1 MTISMKRRPV
11 TGLLTCLAAAAGIA
25 VFPLRADVT
34 IRCTP
39 NGANQTVCRIDE
51 PIVTEKTHPYPQVT
65 FQAGDQVTVNAGGC
79 VQTGGMGATWK
90 RYVDPAGPNSNKYYW
105 GTISIPGA
113 TPGFIRISDAMKKPW
128 TVSAGISGPLVLELG
143 YVDDVYHDNGY
154 YSHDDGTG
162 NQCKNVGN
170 AFVSLTITHQPGT
183 TFSCAGSSGNGPLD
197 LTWSGCDQN
206 GFPLNPK
213 FQNQVSHPG
222 VSPAPPAVC
231 PSAVHTVQMNNYP
244 VTYIQFPNSCIQW
257 PVTYDSGAICGPHV
271 NYFAVTYQSD
281 TVNWWKKST
290 AGTDDDYNYFMLMPN
305 HEAETSTEGIEI
317 EFDSDETIDRFS
329 SPLWNRFHSL
339 VDNHNSEA
347 QALVFHK
354 TAVVTSL
361 FGLDC
366 GHAGCGSE
374 QHPAYAMA
382 VDIDNSNLGDDQWGV
397 FARNWGDE
405 GFCSD
410 DEHSLPGNDLKVVIP
425 WLPGATAAAIGPDT
439 QFYPFSNSDSG
450 APVPSPQIIMA
461 TGQGILLDFTLPD
474 PGAQM
479 GIEGEVH
486 LQWTLPAAART
497 TIFSKRVAP
506 PAILPVPVEE
516 GERPENRIAT
526 TISGLPA
533 AQAQALRS
541 RIAAAVV
548 PRPVVKQAKLAM
560 RPVQMV
566 AKLPQPPHLA
576 RPVVPQTV
584 PNPRIA
590 QQHQAMRTALCETF
604 KNNVPGYPALCQ
616 PKPPGR

>member
-1 MTISMKRRPV
+1 
-11 TGLLTCLAAAAGIA
+11 
-25 VFPLRADVT
+25 
-34 IRCTP
+34 
-39 NGANQTVCRIDE
+39 
-51 PIVTEKTHPYPQVT
+51 
-65 FQAGDQVTVNAGGC
+65 
-79 VQTGGMGATWK
+79 
-90 RYVDPAGPNSNKYYW
+90 
-105 GTISIPGA
+105 
-113 TPGFIRISDAMKKPW
+113 
-128 TVSAGISGPLVLELG
+128 
-143 YVDDVYHDNGY
+143 
-154 YSHDDGTG
+154 
-162 NQCKNVGN
+162 
-170 AFVSLTITHQPGT
+170 
-183 TFSCAGSSGNGPLD
+183 
-197 LTWSGCDQN
+197 
-206 GFPLNPK
+206 
-213 FQNQVSHPG
+213 
-222 VSPAPPAVC
+222 
-231 PSAVHTVQMNNYP
+231 
-244 VTYIQFPNSCIQW
+244 
-257 PVTYDSGAICGPHV
+257 
-271 NYFAVTYQSD
+271 
-281 TVNWWKKST
+281 
-290 AGTDDDYNYFMLMPN
+290 
-305 HEAETSTEGIEI
+305 
-317 EFDSDETIDRFS
+317 
-329 SPLWNRFHSL
+329 
-339 VDNHNSEA
+339 
-347 QALVFHK
+347 
-354 TAVVTSL
+354 
-361 FGLDC
+361 
-366 GHAGCGSE
+366 
-374 QHPAYAMA
+374 MA

-410 DEHSLPGNDLKVVIP
+410 DEHSLPGNHLKVVIP